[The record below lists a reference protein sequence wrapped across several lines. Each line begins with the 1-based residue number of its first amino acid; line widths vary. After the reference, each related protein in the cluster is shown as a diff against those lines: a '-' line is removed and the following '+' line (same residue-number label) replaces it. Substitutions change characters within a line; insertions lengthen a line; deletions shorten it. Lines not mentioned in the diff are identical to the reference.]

1 LIYMDGQWVY
11 EDTREHFDDSR
22 PCKRC
27 GRFPTMEGYDA
38 CLGYIPGIVS
48 ACCGHGVT
56 EPYSI
61 KERKDGKTSKD
72 RLEKEGVERRG
83 DA

>member
-1 LIYMDGQWVY
+1 MIEENQIGNKYCAD
-11 EDTREHFDDSR
+11 
-22 PCKRC
+22 C
-27 GRFPTMEGYDA
+27 G
-38 CLGYIPGIVS
+38 
-48 ACCGHGVT
+48 GHGIS
-56 EPYSI
+56 ELYII